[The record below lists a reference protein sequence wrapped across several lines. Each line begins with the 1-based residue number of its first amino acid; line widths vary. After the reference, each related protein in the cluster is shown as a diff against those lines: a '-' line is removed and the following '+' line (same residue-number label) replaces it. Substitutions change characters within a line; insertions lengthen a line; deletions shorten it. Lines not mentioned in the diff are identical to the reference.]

1 MKKLSY
7 FDLHCDTLYERF
19 MRPSTPKH
27 LDCEGDF
34 LKRKQ
39 IYAVW
44 SDHKLTHDVMYE
56 NFFGIAKL
64 LPEGGRLAVEGG
76 ELLGDDITRLDALS
90 AYDLAYFTLVWA
102 DSCPIG
108 GAWNTD
114 EGLTDFGAAVVR
126 RLLEL
131 DITPDVSHASERMF
145 WDVAALTDRFIAT
158 HSNSRAVCDH
168 RRNLTDEQFCHIRDK
183 GGVVGI
189 SMCPHHL
196 SEKGSADQTDVMR
209 HIEHYMS
216 LGGEGTVCLGC
227 DFDGIT
233 ETPEGLGSPAEL
245 YKLADEMAKAGY
257 GDSLINAVFYEN
269 ANNYF
274 KGN

>member
-1 MKKLSY
+1 MKRLSY

-19 MRPSTPKH
+19 VRPHTPKH
-27 LDCEGDF
+27 LDNAGDF

-44 SDHKLTHDVMYE
+44 SEHKLTPDVMYN
-56 NFFGIAKL
+56 NFFEIAKL
-64 LPEGGRLAVEGG
+64 LPDGGRLAVEGG
-76 ELLGDDITRLDALS
+76 ELLGDDITRLDALA

-108 GAWNTD
+108 GGWNTN
-114 EGLTDFGAAVVR
+114 EGLTDFGRNVVK
-126 RLLEL
+126 RLGEL
-131 DITPDVSHASERMF
+131 KIAPDVSHASEEMF
-145 WDVAALTDRFIAT
+145 WDVAELTDRFIAT
-158 HSNSRAVCDH
+158 HSNSRSVCGH
-168 RRNLTDEQFCHIRDK
+168 GRNLTDEQFAHIRDV

-196 SEKGSADQTDVMR
+196 SETGSADIADVMR

-216 LGGEGTVCLGC
+216 LGGESVVCLGC
-227 DFDGIT
+227 DYDGIP
-233 ETPEGLGSPAEL
+233 ETPRGLCGPAEL
-245 YKLADEMAKAGY
+245 YNLADEMARAGY
-257 GDSLINAVFYEN
+257 GDGLINAVFYEN